1 MEIGGG
7 MTDYTP
13 DRWVVVNFDNAGER
27 FNKVLAE
34 WKGGGMA
41 GSDHWQMNSGIT
53 AVNED
58 GDYWNFHGASGSVYR
73 CAKGRYGVTGSA
85 ASVLRNLLDK
95 NSDTVIIKVMPED
108 TDWTKLDMV
117 EKK

>member
-1 MEIGGG
+1 M
-7 MTDYTP
+7 MNDYTP
-13 DRWVVVNFDNAGER
+13 DRWIVVNFDNAGER

-53 AVNED
+53 EAIEEPD
-58 GDYWNFHGASGSVYR
+58 HWLFYGASGSVYR
-73 CAKGRYGVTGSA
+73 CAKGRYGVTGVA
-85 ASVLRNLLDK
+85 ANLLRNLLDK
-95 NSDTVIIKVMPED
+95 NSDTVIIKALPED
-108 TDWTKLDMV
+108 TNWAELDMR